1 MNPIGQA
8 VPAGTRPAIEVQ
20 STKGTTLI
28 KRIRIKYGTVAA
40 LSFVA
45 LFAAVAYGSDDNAAS
60 AATSVPVLTV
70 APAVVEPPPMTEDAM
85 MADEKMS
92 GDAMMVHED
101 YEFTIRI
108 ENISSGASVPSLLA
122 EVRT

>member
-1 MNPIGQA
+1 
-8 VPAGTRPAIEVQ
+8 V
-20 STKGTTLI
+20 
-28 KRIRIKYGTVAA
+28 
-40 LSFVA
+40 
-45 LFAAVAYGSDDNAAS
+45 
-60 AATSVPVLTV
+60 TSVPVLTV

-101 YEFTIRI
+101 HEFTIRI

-122 EVRT
+122 QVRASFTPRQTSSIRPVRSIGAKVLLKMVAEMPRLLQFR